1 MLPTGMTGFRF
12 SSKSLDIRRLSQ
24 YIRRI
29 AGICCVHFLSETSN
43 SSEII
48 ILCLDCILLIHMRKC
63 MLQCAN
69 ENMLYISFYTFAIE
83 EIVHL

>member
-1 MLPTGMTGFRF
+1 MPGFVF
-12 SSKSLDIRRLSQ
+12 PPKSLDILRLSQ

-43 SSEII
+43 SPEII
-48 ILCLDCILLIHMRKC
+48 ILCLDCILLIHIRKC
-63 MLQCAN
+63 MLQCTN

-83 EIVHL
+83 KSVNV